1 MYKATDVQRLENPEA
16 IVAPTYE
23 VRMKKARE
31 KKQDKYD
38 KLTSNAF

>member
-1 MYKATDVQRLENPEA
+1 MYKVSDVQNPEN

-31 KKQDKYD
+31 KKQEKYD

>member
-1 MYKATDVQRLENPEA
+1 MHNHIEIQAPEVITPPA
-16 IVAPTYE
+16 YE